1 MGYARVNIELL
12 NHAKIT
18 PTGDDWKIP
27 EDIQNG
33 KAVTFRFEYE
43 WASDNTT
50 CNISNIK
57 WYPSQYH
64 QDTTTPSNSTWWPII
79 NATGT
84 SITNGTKISFD
95 SNGVFDQTGK
105 IKLTFGST
113 VRAIT
118 DKKLSGCYS
127 GNNLNALKDTNTNTN
142 VIISVTNIQAPQ
154 LFGSFEYS
162 YKVRYIDY
170 DEEGK
175 NGTWV
180 DVNSTSEISEYSD
193 IEYFIKIDNIRIP
206 KTSKYQNNVVFT
218 KAGVNELIDNIKKYP
233 ITSITEI
240 SDTDIWN
247 NYTQGK
253 PCLQVTYG
261 DTTKEF
267 SGYKKANGSNQT
279 NKTIGYQYVPVGSN
293 ITFPEETTPLPA
305 TQATGT
311 IRININGIIHE
322 VPVNGLA
329 GEGNGV
335 ITLNGPV
342 IVPKNTGSGK
352 IQLAGLDQNI
362 SGDSAYGT
370 AKYFWRS
377 DGSWSRKLDNT
388 FLPEQDDTYNL
399 GTYSLTELATVFET
413 GVTYYVKSGSSYPA
427 ADPQPTASN
436 FSNGTYYTKKS
447 YKWKNLYISNNI
459 GAAGHLVNTIYAIN
473 LGASNTPITNAYITN
488 LTLGNS
494 GLSSSGVL
502 SITNTT
508 DGIKQGSSSDATNGF
523 DSNYTG
529 TYYGD
534 TRASIKTSG
543 GIYAAKN
550 IWAARVFNAVFN
562 DYAEC
567 RSTISLTPGHVVIDQ
582 DDGSLACS
590 SKRLQPGAQV
600 ISDTYGH
607 LMGQTEN
614 ATTPIAVAGRVLVY
628 TYQPRENYH
637 AGMAVCSA
645 PDGTVDIMSR
655 AEICEYPD
663 CIVGIVSEIPDYEIW
678 GSDNVKVDG
687 RIWIKVR

>member
-12 NHAKIT
+12 NNAKIT

-113 VRAIT
+113 IRAIT

-142 VIISVTNIQAPQ
+142 VMISVTNIQAPQ

-180 DVNSTSEISEYSD
+180 NVNSTSEISEYSD

-206 KTSKYQNNVVFT
+206 KTSKYRNNVVFT
-218 KAGVNELIDNIKKYP
+218 KAGVNELIEFIRRYP
-233 ITSITEI
+233 ITKIEEVTNSTTW
-240 SDTDIWN
+240 SD
-247 NYTQGK
+247 YTQGK
-253 PCLQVTYG
+253 PCLKVTYG
-261 DTTKEF
+261 GGDTSQVF
-267 SGYKKANGSNQT
+267 SGYKKADGTNQSAT
-279 NKTIGYQYVPVGSN
+279 TAGFQYIPVGSN
-293 ITFPEETTPLPA
+293 IKFLKIDGTNEELSALTAQQIGATQSTGTFRVKINSDTFEVPIMGLAGGSGAVKISGHLLPA
-305 TQATGT
+305 TNATYDLGGDKDALT
-311 IRININGIIHE
+311 KLKWRN
-322 VPVNGLA
+322 LY
-329 GEGNGV
+329 
-335 ITLNGPV
+335 LS
-342 IVPKNTGSGK
+342 GS
-352 IQLAGLDQNI
+352 L
-362 SGDSAYGT
+362 GDS
-370 AKYFWRS
+370 
-377 DGSWSRKLDNT
+377 N
-388 FLPEQDDTYNL
+388 N
-399 GTYSLTELATVFET
+399 
-413 GVTYYVKSGSSYPA
+413 
-427 ADPQPTASN
+427 
-436 FSNGTYYTKKS
+436 
-447 YKWKNLYISNNI
+447 YI
-459 GAAGHLVNTIYAIN
+459 
-473 LGASNTPITNAYITN
+473 PNAYITTINTHNTSTNKAGPNGSSVAGDTGYFNN
-488 LTLGNS
+488 LYVNGNS
-494 GLSSSGVL
+494 IDTTNLNEAINGSTDDTTKVFWRGDANWSDTLEGSFTLAANKSAYLKIGAYGGNYGTSGTADL
-502 SITNTT
+502 WYNA
-508 DGIKQGSSSDATNGF
+508 SSSDVTPSGSTTTYKATTLYCNKNF
-523 DSNYTG
+523 A
-529 TYYGD
+529 
-534 TRASIKTSG
+534 ASKV
-543 GIYAAKN
+543 Y
-550 IWAARVFNAVFN
+550 NAVFN

-567 RSTISLTPGHVVIDQ
+567 RTTIDLTPGHVVVDQ
-582 DDGSLACS
+582 DDGSLVCS

-600 ISDTYGH
+600 ISDTFGH
-607 LMGQTEN
+607 LMGETDI
-614 ATTPIAVAGRVLVY
+614 AKTPLAVAGRVLVY

-687 RIWIKVR
+687 RIWIKVH

>member
-12 NHAKIT
+12 NNAKIT
-18 PTGDDWKIP
+18 PTGWETP
-27 EDIQNG
+27 SDINNG

-43 WASDNTT
+43 WTDSTT
-50 CNISNIK
+50 CKVSNIK

-64 QDTTTPSNSTWWPII
+64 KDTVTPSNSTWWPII
-79 NATGT
+79 NNAGT
-84 SITNGTKISFD
+84 AITSSTKVNFD
-95 SNGVFDQTGK
+95 NDEFNKEGK
-105 IKLTFGST
+105 IKITFGST
-113 VRAIT
+113 VT
-118 DKKLSGCYS
+118 VNTGSKTLSGCY
-127 GNNLNALKDTNTNTN
+127 NQNQLDP
-142 VIISVTNIQAPQ
+142 ISSDDITISHIQAPQ
-154 LFGSFEYS
+154 LFCSFEYS
-162 YKVRYIDY
+162 YKVRYV
-170 DEEGK
+170 
-175 NGTWV
+175 NGNWV
-180 DVNSTSEISEYSD
+180 PVTDTTLTSDYSD

-240 SDTDIWN
+240 SDTTIWN
-247 NYTQGK
+247 DYTQGK

-261 DTTKEF
+261 DTAKEF

-279 NKTIGYQYVPVGSN
+279 SKTIGYQYVPVGSN
-293 ITFPEETTPLPA
+293 ITFPEETSPVPD

-311 IRININGIIHE
+311 IRININGVVHE
-322 VPVNGLA
+322 IPVKGLA
-329 GEGNGV
+329 GEGNGA

-352 IQLAGLDQNI
+352 IQLAGLDQNV
-362 SGDSAYGT
+362 SGDSDYGT

-399 GTYSLTELATVFET
+399 GIYSLTELATVFET

-459 GAAGHLVNTIYAIN
+459 GAAGHLVNTIYATN
-473 LGASNTPITNAYITN
+473 LGASNTPITNAYISN
-488 LTLGNS
+488 LTIPS
-494 GLSSSGVL
+494 GSTFTIASPLN
-502 SITNTT
+502 ITSTA
-508 DGIKQGSSSDATNGF
+508 G
-523 DSNYTG
+523 YTG
-529 TYYGD
+529 ADEKPDTTTYNVN
-534 TRASIKTSG
+534 AIQCAG
-543 GIYAAKN
+543 GAYFAKN
-550 IWAARVFNAVFN
+550 LSAMRVYNAVFN

-567 RSTISLTPGHVVIDQ
+567 RTTIDLTPGHVVIDQ
-582 DDGSLACS
+582 DDGSLVCS

-607 LMGQTEN
+607 LMGGTDK
-614 ATTPIAVAGRVLVY
+614 AKTPIAVAGRVLVY
-628 TYQPRENYH
+628 TYQSRENYH

-645 PDGTVDIMSR
+645 PNGTVDIMSR

-663 CIVGIVSEIPDYEIW
+663 CIVGIVSEIPQYETW